1 MTIRHRRTVAVAVAA
16 GLIALCAPASAA
28 PAPATTTNPAAAA
41 AGWLAQ
47 QFSDSSNHPA
57 PDGDHFNFPN
67 STFYWSGLTA
77 SSIFALAATKSGGDK
92 IDAAIAFVESNVA
105 ADASIGNG
113 PAPGPFDGSVATAAL
128 AAIVT
133 GADATDFGHIDLLK
147 TLKDDECK
155 AVSFP
160 ADDKDFTTP
169 TCPAVGAGNNTFSS
183 VTESLI
189 VTVEA
194 RAGGAY
200 APSAK
205 ALDYFLSL
213 QCADGGFTVS
223 NVATGCTSDV
233 DATGYATA
241 ALVALGGHQAEL
253 GQAAAWLRGQRN
265 PGGYWVAQGG
275 PNVDSTGLAASA
287 LGATGAD
294 TSISRAW
301 LASQQVST
309 GPTIGAGA
317 SRGALNFQGAFDA
330 SSSIKA
336 TADGLLGM
344 VPGASLATLT
354 SAGAT
359 RGTAVLALAAPKI
372 ASGSVVQ
379 GAKQTVTGFG
389 FSAKEKVSGVL
400 HSGPVSLGSVSANA
414 SGTVVVT
421 FTVPATLAAGRHT
434 VVLTGAT
441 SGLSSTATFIVT
453 ATAVAPGTTPSPTVP
468 APAGSGTQGLANS
481 GLNGQQALLFAW
493 IGLACVLVGSGALYF
508 GRRRRT

>member
-1 MTIRHRRTVAVAVAA
+1 M
-16 GLIALCAPASAA
+16 CAPASAA
-28 PAPATTTNPAAAA
+28 PAPATTTSPGAAA

-77 SSIFALAATKSGGDK
+77 SSIFALAATKTGGDK
-92 IDAAIAFVESNVA
+92 IDAAIAYMEQNVA
-105 ADASIGNG
+105 SDASIGNG

-128 AAIVT
+128 AAIVA
-133 GADATDFGHIDLLK
+133 GADATDFGGVDLLK
-147 TLKDDECK
+147 TLKDDECT

-160 ADDKDFTTP
+160 ANDNDFTTP
-169 TCPAVGAGNNTFSS
+169 TCPAIGAGNNTFSS

-194 RAGGAY
+194 RAGGAH
-200 APSAK
+200 APSAQ

-213 QCADGGFTVS
+213 QCADGGFTVQTTP
-223 NVATGCTSDV
+223 AGCTSDV
-233 DATGYATA
+233 DATAYAAA
-241 ALVALGGHQAEL
+241 ALVALGGQQTAL
-253 GQAAAWLRGQRN
+253 GKAAAWLATQRN
-265 PGGYWVAQGG
+265 AAGYWVAQGG

-287 LGATGAD
+287 LDAAGAD
-294 TSISRAW
+294 TSTSRAW

-309 GPTIGAGA
+309 GPTVGAGA
-317 SRGALNFQGAFDA
+317 SRGALKFQGAFDA

-336 TADGLLGM
+336 TADGLLGL
-344 VPGASLATLT
+344 VRGASLATLT

-359 RGTAVLALAAPKI
+359 PGTAVLALAAPRI
-372 ASGSVVQ
+372 ASASVVQ

-389 FSAKEKVSGVL
+389 FSAKETVSAVL
-400 HSGPVSLGSVSANA
+400 HSATVSLGSVSANA
-414 SGTVVVT
+414 WGTAVVT
-421 FTVPATLAAGRHT
+421 FTVPKTLAAGTHT

-441 SGLSSTATFIVT
+441 SGLSSTATFTVT
-453 ATAVAPGTTPSPTVP
+453 AAVVAPSTPTLPTPTLPAPTLPAPTLP

-481 GLNGQQALLFAW
+481 GLNGQQALAFAL
-493 IGLACVLVGSGALYF
+493 IGLACVLAGAGALYF